1 MEGISDLWYIKLVIS
16 VFVLIFAPIHV
27 SFSILMVLVLIDTG
41 TGIAHAVKI
50 KRFNVKYL
58 GRAANKLITYG
69 VCIIT
74 TRLLEQG
81 IIYFYETTVVSQAVI
96 GYLIA
101 AEAISIFQNLALMGA
116 PIPGNFVNAFLK
128 SLRVP
133 GLEDVVR
140 HGLDEYSEI
149 NEVREIISY
158 QVPTFRNNTMR
169 KLLEIKYESWTEVF
183 IFIRKSIAEENPPG
197 KDILYYKVM
206 SVIETTYKEVREKWN
221 ELGIPK
227 ECIEKF
233 DEWHEPR
240 VDVFI
245 KHIKDICYSDISLK
259 EKKQQ
264 MTDRLL
270 ALLYQTILDAHK
282 SEADLMACK
291 ECGCSR
297 SSLDE

>member
-1 MEGISDLWYIKLVIS
+1 MESISDLWYIKLPIS
-16 VFVLIFAPIHV
+16 IIVMLFAPIQV
-27 SFSILMVLVLIDTG
+27 SFTILMVLVLIDTC

-69 VCIIT
+69 LCIVT

-116 PIPGNFVNAFLK
+116 PIPGNFVNAFLRN
-128 SLRVP
+128 LRVP

-140 HGLDEYSEI
+140 YGLDEYSEI

-158 QVPTFRNNTMR
+158 QVPTFRNTTMR
-169 KLLEIKYESWTEVF
+169 KLLEMKFESWAGLF
-183 IFIRKSIAEENPPG
+183 IFIRKSIDEDNAPG
-197 KDILYYKVM
+197 DDILYYKVM
-206 SVIETTYKEVREKWN
+206 SVIETISKEVREKW
-221 ELGIPK
+221 EDSGISK
-227 ECIEKF
+227 KCIEKF

-240 VDVFI
+240 VDVFL

-264 MTDRLL
+264 MIDRLL

-282 SEADLMACK
+282 SESDLIACK
-291 ECGCSR
+291 ECGVCGSSR
-297 SSLDE
+297 VE